1 MGTEKNTTN
10 KNNINGGKI
19 DNGKTYNVKSGNGE
33 IQIPESARLEFE
45 PIAFEAFGKT
55 TRINSYKLAKLIREM
70 FQKKFHDVIGA
81 YVGFDG
87 RNFNTTL
94 FFQNN
99 TDEVPEGKIKNLVN
113 YQTNE
118 GVNKN
123 SIWEQSQMLKRRSS
137 GKTFELND
145 ATKVLLS
152 SLMYGGANANK
163 PNNTKRW
170 NECVFERRIPAPTS
184 LYQFGA
190 ENIVIGVTNIDIKLV
205 LHMLFGPTIVTSTKY
220 DQDGSV
226 YNTQS
231 KEAYYEVRYGK
242 GMPDGSIMINIEQFD
257 RQKVEKLIREENPQM
272 AINSGIQMF

>member
-1 MGTEKNTTN
+1 
-10 KNNINGGKI
+10 
-19 DNGKTYNVKSGNGE
+19 
-33 IQIPESARLEFE
+33 
-45 PIAFEAFGKT
+45 
-55 TRINSYKLAKLIREM
+55 
-70 FQKKFHDVIGA
+70 
-81 YVGFDG
+81 
-87 RNFNTTL
+87 
-94 FFQNN
+94 
-99 TDEVPEGKIKNLVN
+99 
-113 YQTNE
+113 
-118 GVNKN
+118 
-123 SIWEQSQMLKRRSS
+123 MLKRRSS

-170 NECVFERRIPAPTS
+170 NDCVFERRIPAPTS

-242 GMPDGSIMINIEQFD
+242 GMPDGSIMMNIEQFD